1 MLLSKALVG
10 TTSVCASVAWT
21 ITADTA
27 RESDQVGDDETGV
40 TDGSGEGFNTLAGY
54 LFGDN
59 KQEVAMDM
67 TTPVNIDV
75 TSTGRCVAYVAECA
89 GLL

>member
-1 MLLSKALVG
+1 MLLSKVLAG
-10 TTSVCASVAWT
+10 TTSVCAAASWT

-27 RESDQVGDDETGV
+27 RESDQRDDDRTGV
-40 TDGSGEGFNTLAGY
+40 TNGSGEGFNTLAGY

-75 TSTGRCVAYVAECA
+75 TSTGRCVA
-89 GLL
+89 